1 MRARNHGL
9 LIAGDGASAAL
20 AALAMA
26 KLRPDTPLL
35 LVGETARFGGARP
48 LFLFEDQLN
57 EEERAFVEPLTQAR
71 WDGVYAAL
79 PGRSRK
85 LRLACRILSPEAID
99 AALRDA
105 LPPDRLRG
113 ERRLVAVR
121 DASLLLDG
129 GEALAGDGALDARS
143 WTHQTTLEL
152 GWRHSLARTFDFA
165 APHRVD
171 LPVVMDSTLSEGPA
185 CAFFA
190 CTPLSP
196 TRLIVEHV
204 HYAESPDPSAHEG
217 ETQIGRYL
225 AARGWA
231 GAAATGEVQASLPV
245 ALGGDFEAYYRI
257 GGARVAKLGKRGGF
271 FFPTSGAPV
280 PDAVR
285 NALLLARQRDF
296 GGEALHDL
304 FEEAA
309 LASWRRREP
318 YRGFDRRLF
327 AGEGCAPLNGLF
339 GLEAPLLGRL
349 FGERLGLFDRRK
361 LAAL

>member
-1 MRARNHGL
+1 MVRARNHGL
-9 LIAGDGASAAL
+9 LVAGDGASAAL
-20 AALAMA
+20 AALAVA
-26 KLRPDTPLL
+26 RLRPDLPLL
-35 LVGETARFGGARP
+35 LVGESARFGGERP
-48 LFLFEDQLN
+48 LFLFDEALS
-57 EEERAFVEPLTQAR
+57 EEERGFVEPLTETR
-71 WDGVYAAL
+71 WDAVYAAL

-85 LRLACRILSPEAID
+85 LKLPCRILSPARID
-99 AALRDA
+99 AALREA

-129 GEALAGDGALDARS
+129 GETLAGDGALDARS

-152 GWRHSLARTFDFA
+152 GWRHSLARTLDFA

-171 LPVVMDSTLSEGPA
+171 LPVTIDTTLSQGA
-185 CAFFA
+185 GCAFFA
-190 CTPLSP
+190 CTPLAP

-204 HYAESPDPSAHEG
+204 YYSESPDPAEPGG
-217 ETQIGRYL
+217 ELDRYL
-225 AARGWA
+225 AARGWSGADSA
-231 GAAATGEVQASLPV
+231 GETRAALPV

-271 FFPTSGAPV
+271 FFPTTGSPV
-280 PDAVR
+280 PDAIR

-309 LASWRRREP
+309 LALWRRREP
-318 YRGFDRRLF
+318 YRAFDRRLF
-327 AGEGCAPLNGLF
+327 AGDGCAALEGLF
-339 GLEAPLLGRL
+339 GLEAPLIAR
-349 FGERLGLFDRRK
+349 FFAERLGLFDRRK